1 MARGLW
7 WLPLIA
13 LTGCGDRSSGDPSP
27 GVAGAGR
34 SSVADGASGM
44 GNDVPAC
51 DGMVNDAPPVSPEC
65 PTNEN
70 SGSVLAQNMAS
81 GGPIADG
88 TYDLIESVVWR
99 SDCGAFG
106 SQQVQGTLRVHDGVI
121 DAAWSGPDSVG
132 TASYDFSSSG
142 SELTL
147 TRTCGTLSEAVSP
160 LPYTAEAGRFLVGSF
175 PFGTV
180 FEPVFVAR

>member
-1 MARGLW
+1 MLRFRMARGLW

-13 LTGCGDRSSGDPSP
+13 LTGCGDRSSGDPS
-27 GVAGAGR
+27 
-34 SSVADGASGM
+34 
-44 GNDVPAC
+44 NDVPAC
-51 DGMVNDAPPVSPEC
+51 DGMVNDAPPLAPEC

-70 SGSVLAQNMAS
+70 SGSGLAQNMAS

-106 SQQVQGTLRVHDGVI
+106 SQPVQGTLRGHDGVT
-121 DAAWSGPDSVG
+121 DAAGGGPDSVG

-147 TRTCGTLSEAVSP
+147 TRTC
-160 LPYTAEAGRFLVGSF
+160 
-175 PFGTV
+175 
-180 FEPVFVAR
+180 